1 MGQAELTFVQIIGKK
16 EEYVTQISL
25 KDLCKYWKSET
36 SVLFL
41 RQIGGGMTRAK
52 GD

>member
-41 RQIGGGMTRAK
+41 RQIAEGE
-52 GD
+52 